1 MNLRILSHSA
11 DITYNGM
18 TIPLLSFI
26 NRLSC
31 VDIPNIESPAIYID
45 MSDYAFSSPDSKE
58 RMELFKTILDQ
69 LKHSSYL
76 RTDEYNSSISKM
88 ADIVSNY
95 TNAYNAYFVRVH
107 TPSGKIQSYELSEL
121 DIDPP
126 MIKIKYE
133 NGYSRLVDIGEF
145 LYMKLPPTPSIQRE
159 IDNIKDLDKF
169 CKENAIEF

>member
-31 VDIPNIESPAIYID
+31 ETISNTESPAIYID

-58 RMELFKTILDQ
+58 RMAFFKTILDQ
-69 LKHSSYL
+69 LKHNSYL
-76 RTDEYNSSISKM
+76 RTYEYNSSISKI
-88 ADIVSNY
+88 AKIVSNY
-95 TNAYNAYFVRVH
+95 TNAYNAYYVRVH
-107 TPSGKIQSYELSEL
+107 TPSGKILSYELSEL

-133 NGYSRLVDIGEF
+133 NGHSRLVDIGEF

-159 IDNIKDLDKF
+159 IDNIEDLDKF
-169 CKENAIEF
+169 CRENAIEF